1 MLERNFLISPFI
13 IDIFSIHLL
22 TIISAFLRRKESR
35 VGSSNWF
42 EFMERRRKQKNINS
56 SHVQYIKHSGEE
68 GKKMLRQFFFAPHHF
83 SQSSWLAFPKAFI
96 LLTLSMPVT
105 FIQIH
110 KHKNYEIFV
119 FVLGH
124 ATLFCGS

>member
-68 GKKMLRQFFFAPHHF
+68 GKKKCYDNFFLRLII
-83 SQSSWLAFPKAFI
+83 SLR
-96 LLTLSMPVT
+96 VR
-105 FIQIH
+105 
-110 KHKNYEIFV
+110 
-119 FVLGH
+119 G
-124 ATLFCGS
+124 